1 MFMEAIIETGGKQY
15 KVKEGEVIRVEKL
28 SAEKGG
34 QATFDKVLA
43 VLSPDKNV
51 FGTPLVSGATVT
63 ATVVTQGR
71 GRKIVVFKYK
81 SKKNYRRRTGHRQS
95 YTQVKIEKINVA

>member
-1 MFMEAIIETGGKQY
+1 MEAIIETGGKQY
-15 KVKEGEVIRVEKL
+15 KVKEGSVIRVEKL
-28 SAEKGG
+28 PVDAGG

-51 FGTPLVSGATVT
+51 FGAPVVNGASVTGTVQ
-63 ATVVTQGR
+63 AQR
-71 GRKIVVFKYK
+71 RARKIVVFKYK

-95 YTQVKIEKINVA
+95 YSEVKIEKINLS